1 MCNSG
6 CFLFFFW
13 LNQLFAVRRS
23 RVHSK
28 KVILT
33 KKQFSFLS
41 CVFVCV
47 CEDEENELLHQESEV
62 KLQQKR
68 KQDEYHS
75 WCGEKVQFD
84 ENFTE

>member
-1 MCNSG
+1 
-6 CFLFFFW
+6 
-13 LNQLFAVRRS
+13 
-23 RVHSK
+23 
-28 KVILT
+28 

>member
-1 MCNSG
+1 MLF
-6 CFLFFFW
+6 FLFFW

-23 RVHSK
+23 ASFQK
-28 KVILT
+28 SILT